1 VSVLQVASTVKK
13 MVSLLVDAVA
23 AVMVVAVSAVVLV
36 TVVVKLWQWR
46 LGRDG
51 DDSGCAY

>member
-1 VSVLQVASTVKK
+1 
-13 MVSLLVDAVA
+13 MVPLLVDTVA
-23 AVMVVAVSAVVLV
+23 AVMVVAVSAVILF
-36 TVVVKLWQWR
+36 TVVVKLWQWQ